1 MSDAMD
7 MSAYNELKNIMGEI
21 LDDLIQTFLD
31 TVPEQIGL
39 LQAAIEAEDCDQV
52 FAVAHRIKSSSSSIG
67 AAGLANSAEQIELK
81 GRGGD
86 ISGTDELFP
95 QLSARYDEV
104 ASFLRSELG

>member
-39 LQAAIEAEDCDQV
+39 LQAAIEAGDCDQV

-67 AAGLANSAEQIELK
+67 AAAEFETARSSIT
-81 GRGGD
+81 
-86 ISGTDELFP
+86 SP
-95 QLSARYDEV
+95 SAR
-104 ASFLRSELG
+104 LMIP